1 MGKPTLP
8 TKLISYRKIKAIDLQ
23 VLFEEMSTT
32 KLCQDSPNKLN
43 DLAECYNLTLA
54 SIIDRHAPL
63 LTKTLTIRP
72 LVAWFNNDIKKA
84 RRQRRKAE
92 IRWRRT
98 RSASHFKE
106 FKARKNHTT
115 RLITKARCEFLKDFI
130 DRNSFNQ
137 KNLFLATK
145 RLLKQDHEVPFPPFK
160 DKLTFANQMGSF
172 FVEKIKSIHSKLDGL
187 SSSLP
192 VIEKPKHGGDY
203 TPFWF
208 SEGNV
213 HILPLLYSS
222 QRLFVQ
228 RNNVKH
234 RRHFVFF
241 RVSENTHSCGITGIS
256 RWPQKVRYQKQDF
269 IGDTTDE
276 NTPTYTILLFSSTCF
291 TRW

>member
-1 MGKPTLP
+1 MSMRSSMKIITLKPRNLKYAITGL
-8 TKLISYRKIKAIDLQ
+8 KIL
-23 VLFEEMSTT
+23 V
-32 KLCQDSPNKLN
+32 
-43 DLAECYNLTLA
+43 
-54 SIIDRHAPL
+54 
-63 LTKTLTIRP
+63 KTLG
-72 LVAWFNNDIKKA
+72 A
-84 RRQRRKAE
+84 RLYPKGKQV
-92 IRWRRT
+92 
-98 RSASHFKE
+98 
-106 FKARKNHTT
+106 
-115 RLITKARCEFLKDFI
+115 TKHD
-130 DRNSFNQ
+130 S
-137 KNLFLATK
+137 
-145 RLLKQDHEVPFPPFK
+145 
-160 DKLTFANQMGSF
+160 
-172 FVEKIKSIHSKLDGL
+172 
-187 SSSLP
+187 
-192 VIEKPKHGGDY
+192 KHGGDY

-213 HILPLLYSS
+213 HILPLLHSS